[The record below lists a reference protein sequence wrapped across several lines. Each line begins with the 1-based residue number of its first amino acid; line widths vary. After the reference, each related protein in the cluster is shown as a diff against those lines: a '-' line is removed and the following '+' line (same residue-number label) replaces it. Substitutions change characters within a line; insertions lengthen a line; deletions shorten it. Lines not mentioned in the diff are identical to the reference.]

1 MRILF
6 ALTLAALTG
15 WHSSPVLANP
25 TRSKKPRDEQLAERQ
40 QEVRPRVVDS
50 PAVVEERIVRLVED
64 GHVQEAQAEA
74 KGSGLTGAA
83 LTRVTGILLYAV
95 GQGDASLPYLR
106 QAHQESPSNARMALY
121 LAEVLC
127 WKKDFSSARN
137 LVDALPD
144 KTIAAQTRPW
154 EPSYR
159 KGRLLGWLHEFAA
172 ANALY
177 LRVLE
182 MPAAPEGFAVRA
194 RIRLAELAAWQKDLD
209 GALRMLNTVLA
220 SSPGNVDAT
229 LVRGQILEW
238 QQNYKDAR
246 GSYLAALQL
255 HPNDAH
261 LRWRLEKLAWVK

>member
-6 ALTLAALTG
+6 ALTLAALTS
-15 WHSSPVLANP
+15 WHASPVLADP
-25 TRSKKPRDEQLAERQ
+25 QRSANSRDEQPAEGR
-40 QEVRPRVVDS
+40 EVRPRVPES
-50 PAVVEERIVRLVED
+50 PAVIEERIVRMVED
-64 GHVQEAQAEA
+64 GHVREAQAEA
-74 KGSGLTGAA
+74 KRSGLTGAA

-95 GQGDASLPYLR
+95 GQGDASLQYLK
-106 QAHQESPSNARMALY
+106 QAHQDSPLDPRVTLY

-127 WKKDFSSARN
+127 WKKDFASARS

-144 KTIAAQTRPW
+144 QSVVAQTRPW
-154 EPSYR
+154 EPAYR

-172 ANALY
+172 ANTLY

-182 MPAAPEGFAVRA
+182 FPAVPEAFAVRA

-209 GALRMLNTVLA
+209 GALRILKPVLA

-229 LVRGQILEW
+229 LLSGQILEW

-246 GSYLAALQL
+246 RRYLAALQL
-255 HPNDAH
+255 HPNDEH
-261 LRWRLEKLAWVK
+261 LRWRLEKLSWVK